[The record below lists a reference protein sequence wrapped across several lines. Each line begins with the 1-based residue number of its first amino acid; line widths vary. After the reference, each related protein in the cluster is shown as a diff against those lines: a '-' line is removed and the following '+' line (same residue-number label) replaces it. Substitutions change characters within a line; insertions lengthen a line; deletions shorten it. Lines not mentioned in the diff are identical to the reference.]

1 MADKLPQ
8 IYANHTRFHPPFHYF
23 LAPGALVLIVLTVVN
38 VFRHYS
44 QLDAWILLLTAILFF
59 AAVFLVRSYP
69 LKAQDRIIRLE
80 ERLRLQT
87 VLSGALARRIPELT
101 EAQLIACREGAGSED
116 AGARNQEG
124 HRGMACR
131 YISRV
136 KPPHCFEVFR
146 HDTSEARLRGRP
158 ASAP

>member
-1 MADKLPQ
+1 MAEKFPQ
-8 IYANHTRFHPPFHYF
+8 TYANQTRFHPPFHYF

-44 QLDAWILLLTAILFF
+44 QLDAWILLLTAILFL

-101 EAQLIACREGAGSED
+101 EAQLIALRFAPDSELPALVEMALAAKMPAREIKKAIVAWRAD
-116 AGARNQEG
+116 TF
-124 HRGMACR
+124 
-131 YISRV
+131 RV
-136 KPPHCFEVFR
+136 
-146 HDTSEARLRGRP
+146 
-158 ASAP
+158 